1 MELLQAM
8 TRGDFDNMPTPVGE
22 AFEAKR
28 RVVGDVKFSVST
40 MADPHVQRLI
50 QYTAQRANVPV
61 AVVEQA
67 VQKEISEL
75 TDVSK
80 KAPLL
85 YETMIKNAAESA
97 AFNIYWNACMP
108 PPTNPADMLK
118 RMLAGK
124 TIPVRIQAPEPA
136 GPTFREFIFMK
147 LMQSIRADHDDF
159 FPLRGF
165 VDRRPLMNINWIF
178 TPSATSTQYSNVD
191 TAAATPTG
199 SFIFNKTFM
208 QCLLDYAHLKQIKPA
223 GAKYVSN
230 GGDIPDEYAYVEF
243 LIIHEL
249 MHYSNDDFYY
259 QRIIPNADSQII
271 NWVGDFRTNYLLVK
285 SGYEQLP
292 IGLYNDHINYD
303 RQKEYVEMYNKVK
316 EEFDKLPKSDQG
328 DVSQAMNSQADDHDP
343 GQREGKEAE
352 INTQPTTDEI
362 DENAK
367 RIRDDM
373 EKGKDSKDRAKE
385 SGQSQLP
392 SDGPSSEPGGKGA
405 NGSQEIDYSKIQ
417 PTFNWRTLVK
427 RFVATAKPRPLE
439 TYAKPHR
446 RSATGASMMQ
456 QTGSSAVKPG
466 EKMADHSDVN
476 LAFVI
481 DSSGSMSTAIA
492 SVYANISSLLKQPV
506 FSKSDF
512 LIMRFSGDYD
522 IHKGNF
528 AKNKAAKV
536 QNVAE
541 KPKVYNTTVQS
552 VFTTHFGAGT
562 DFSGEC
568 VNQISAAL
576 SLGYNVMIF
585 SDDDILYS
593 SNIKGLMALIKQA
606 PQKVFVIFDNRDTYI
621 RARQTPGMVTTPN
634 ITHL

>member
-1 MELLQAM
+1 MNLLQAVN
-8 TRGDFDNMPTPVGE
+8 RGDFNTGPRRVAE
-22 AFEAKR
+22 AFEAKK

-40 MADPHVQRLI
+40 IADPHVQRLI
-50 QYTAQRANVPV
+50 VYTAQKANVPV
-61 AVVEQA
+61 ATVVAA
-67 VQKEISEL
+67 VEKEIAEL
-75 TDVSK
+75 TDTSK

-108 PPTNPADMLK
+108 AETDPLK
-118 RMLAGK
+118 LMKRLLSGTEVA
-124 TIPVRIQAPEPA
+124 VRIEAPTPV
-136 GPTFREFIFMK
+136 GPSFREFTFMK

-165 VDRRPLMNINWIF
+165 VDRRPLMNINWVF
-178 TPSATSTQYSNVD
+178 TPSASNTKYNDVP
-191 TAAATPTG
+191 TACATPTG
-199 SFIFNKTFM
+199 SFVFNKTFM

-259 QRIIPNADSQII
+259 QRIIPKANSQII

-303 RQKEYVEMYNKVK
+303 RQTEYIEMYRKVK
-316 EEFDKLPKSDQG
+316 EEFDKLKPEDQG
-328 DVSQAMNSQADDHDP
+328 KVSQAMDGQSDDHDP
-343 GQREGKEAE
+343 GQQEGEEAD
-352 INTQPTTDEI
+352 IQGTPDVKDI
-362 DENAK
+362 DANAK
-367 RIRDDM
+367 RIKDDM
-373 EKGKDSKDRAKE
+373 EKGKESTERKKE
-385 SGQSQLP
+385 TGQSEMPADEKGQ
-392 SDGPSSEPGGKGA
+392 PGGKGP
-405 NGSQEIDYSKIQ
+405 NGSHEIDYSKIQ
-417 PTFNWRTLVK
+417 PTFNWRTLIK
-427 RFVATAKPRPLE
+427 RFVATAIPRPLE

-456 QTGSSAVKPG
+456 QTGSSAIKPG
-466 EKMADHSDVN
+466 EKLSDHADVN

-481 DSSGSMSTAIA
+481 DSSGSMSSAIGT
-492 SVYANISSLLKQPV
+492 VYANVASLLKQPV
-506 FSKSDF
+506 FAKSDF
-512 LIMRFSGDYD
+512 LVMRFSGDYD

-528 AKNKAAKV
+528 ARNKAAKIATV
-536 QNVAE
+536 DE
-541 KPKVYNTTVQS
+541 KPRAYNTTVQS

-568 VNQISAAL
+568 VNQIATAMK
-576 SLGYNVMIF
+576 LGYNVMIF
-585 SDDDILYS
+585 SDSDILAS
-593 SNIKGLMALIKQA
+593 SNLKGLMALIKQA
-606 PQKVFVIFDNRDTYI
+606 PQKVFVIFDSRDTYI
-621 RARQTPGMVTTPN
+621 RARQTPGMVATPN